1 MAWVFLY
8 VSAILLLPFVRGD
21 LTAALGDTVKLSSQ
35 INCGERTA
43 ELIRRLSDHSSVRMA
58 ALVNGVHQPV
68 EEYSL
73 RLNISSSGIFL
84 KNVNYNDNGHYEFIC
99 GDNIE
104 RIIELRVVFIS
115 NISASEGEPRK
126 LPCFSLTQGVDV
138 KFVQWETNGQLVI
151 KVDRFGK
158 VVYGERFTDRVSL
171 PPNWRSVGDLSLIL
185 ERVQLEDQ
193 GDYYC
198 YVQKDSK
205 ERGDPAAWR
214 LRVRQERPSIK
225 TFTTPSRLTQRPS
238 AHKEPLCI
246 SLPVFFIVI
255 LVSAPFCILIGWC
268 LGSHKS
274 KEVKNCLGMKCWDR
288 EGRSSDQ
295 EASTNIHLID

>member
-1 MAWVFLY
+1 FDFTDIWHEASQSTWQNATFFRITFRETRVFSPPPFYPPVAAMAWVFLY

-151 KVDRFGK
+151 KVD
-158 VVYGERFTDRVSL
+158 L
-171 PPNWRSVGDLSLIL
+171 GDLSLIL

-225 TFTTPSRLTQRPS
+225 TFTTPSVSIKLGAYLIF
-238 AHKEPLCI
+238 AHLYINKLFKKTG
-246 SLPVFFIVI
+246 V
-255 LVSAPFCILIGWC
+255 
-268 LGSHKS
+268 
-274 KEVKNCLGMKCWDR
+274 
-288 EGRSSDQ
+288 
-295 EASTNIHLID
+295 

>member
-1 MAWVFLY
+1 
-8 VSAILLLPFVRGD
+8 
-21 LTAALGDTVKLSSQ
+21 
-35 INCGERTA
+35 
-43 ELIRRLSDHSSVRMA
+43 MA
-58 ALVNGVHQPV
+58 ASVNGVLQQV

-73 RLNISSSGIFL
+73 QLNISSSGIFL

-104 RIIELRVVFIS
+104 RIIELR
-115 NISASEGEPRK
+115 
-126 LPCFSLTQGVDV
+126 
-138 KFVQWETNGQLVI
+138 FVQWETNGQLVI
-151 KVDRFGK
+151 KVDSFGK
-158 VVYGERFTDRVSL
+158 VVYGERFTDRGSL